1 MMFIKQQQITT
12 LWIEFL
18 DGNELAFSRLYLL
31 FFDDLLAY
39 GHRVGGD
46 DKMVEDAIQDLFV
59 KLYQKKIE
67 LQDNTKLRPFLFRAL
82 KNQIYNQHLRNSKL
96 RSLEN
101 YDFNLNYTIDEEVFS
116 NEQQG
121 LSEEVHHIMRGLS
134 GRQKEIIYLRFVHEM
149 SFDEISEIMDIHVQS
164 ARNLLFRSIEK
175 IRTGVPMAS
184 FLSVLQAIT
193 IQL

>member
-1 MMFIKQQQITT
+1 
-12 LWIEFL
+12 
-18 DGNELAFSRLYLL
+18 
-31 FFDDLLAY
+31 
-39 GHRVGGD
+39 
-46 DKMVEDAIQDLFV
+46 MVEDAIQDLFV

-175 IRTGVPMAS
+175 IRKGVPMAS

>member
-1 MMFIKQQQITT
+1 MMFSKQQQITT

-121 LSEEVHHIMRGLS
+121 LSEEVHHIMRGLK
-134 GRQKEIIYLRFVHEM
+134 RK
-149 SFDEISEIMDIHVQS
+149 SFILDLYM
-164 ARNLLFRSIEK
+164 K
-175 IRTGVPMAS
+175 
-184 FLSVLQAIT
+184 
-193 IQL
+193 